1 MKGSDNIHQTNF
13 ENIPEINYED
23 IPEVD
28 NNKINQ
34 EEPINNNSK
43 EENQLMEELL
53 KTNNSQKSENKSK
66 NMTTIIETSKESSS
80 LTNDNQE
87 KNNNFIENKNND
99 INKDDYLLKESI
111 IPINKEENDD
121 LMSFYGQNYDL
132 EKLVKNFDGIG
143 QEFSILEEEY
153 LEVINIGEIDDNT
166 FKNITK
172 IKKEDLKLAKEIVE
186 KMEYEGK
193 IISNIS
199 GMDYLLLKAQNINE
213 SNRQIILKSLEEK
226 KDKIYAWREI
236 LPGNDSFFRSI
247 IFTFLEGIILS
258 RNKNMFRLFLYMFD
272 DNLKNSYF
280 KKILSFYKIEPFRVK
295 LYLILIYGVLFSE
308 ENSATEKA
316 HSFFIK
322 IYNAETNFDPLLI
335 LNLKFLIYQYLKA
348 NEKKIY
354 SQETNKKMGALLP
367 NVYKEGERFKEFYE
381 NNLLQLGKITEQIS
395 ILVIPFILRRD
406 LFIYRFEG
414 NDIKHFWIHTEGKE
428 NQNFIPFRLIYFNDS
443 YFILYEKN
451 YFLQFKNILNK
462 FSNINVSLN
471 SSKNNINNK
480 NYIGNILDDIDKVDE
495 QKIKDSKIP
504 INELSHLKKESI
516 NNEQNQKS
524 INQNINIQYNHENI
538 EKINNNI
545 NNINNNTNN
554 INNKPNNINNNL
566 NNINNNFIKP
576 NNNNYNDYNNNHT
589 NQKYINN
596 EMNKVPN
603 KFQNNNNDILKTQN
617 NQFLNNNNNNYFKKV
632 NNFINDNNNYNNINN
647 NRFSNEAFN
656 NNYNLNNNTNYNN
669 KFMNN
674 NNNPNKNNI
683 NFENNNNINNNN
695 VNNNYIKKNSNNL
708 GNNNY
713 INNYNQNSN
722 INNYNININN
732 KNNNNLNN
740 NYNNNYN
747 NLNQNQINSNL
758 NINKQKSQEV
768 NNYQNNA
775 FPKEIKN
782 QDLQMLYTFNKS
794 NYNNKAFNWNCS
806 ECKNG
811 IFCENCILKILM
823 DNIRKRYIYF
833 ISENKKNLINEKP
846 KKNFSEFLTNMIIYY
861 PNQEKKTF
869 SETYYLLTDLNKNL
883 FNNQLNML
891 KSSLCL
897 CCLNYIKDETNYT
910 QNKNGVEIKNTFLF
924 KFPCGC
930 IFCSEKCLNEFL
942 GQIPIM
948 KMTSYNCA
956 CGEEY
961 NCIKLKYLLYFA
973 ISHNLNSFKT
983 EILRI
988 MFEYMKNKCCICNKE
1003 VPIIKGQKNNF
1014 NIFEIGDEEIDQIF
1028 KINKFNHLVCNKC
1041 SKSKD
1046 ISKNK
1051 VFYCKM
1057 CSSEH
1062 SILNKKTIQNG
1073 QIRTNCLIF

>member
-1 MKGSDNIHQTNF
+1 MKGNDNIHQTNF
-13 ENIPEINYED
+13 DNIPEMNYED
-23 IPEVD
+23 IPGVD
-28 NNKINQ
+28 NNNINQ
-34 EEPINNNSK
+34 EKSNNNISN
-43 EENQLMEELL
+43 EENKLINELL
-53 KTNNSQKSENKSK
+53 NTNNSEKSENKTK
-66 NMTTIIETSKESSS
+66 NMTTIIETSKEGSSS
-80 LTNDNQE
+80 SNINPE
-87 KNNNFIENKNND
+87 NNNIVPEAKNNE
-99 INKDDYLLKESI
+99 INKEDFLLKESI
-111 IPINKEENDD
+111 IPINKEGEDD
-121 LMSFYGQNYDL
+121 LMSFYGQNYDI

-143 QEFSILEEEY
+143 QEFSILEEDY
-153 LEVINIGEIDDNT
+153 LEVIQIGEIDDNI

-172 IKKEDLKLAKEIVE
+172 LKKEDLKLAKEIVE

-193 IISNIS
+193 IISFIS
-199 GMDYLLLKAQNINE
+199 GIDYLLLKAQNINE
-213 SNRQIILKSLEEK
+213 SNKQIIQKNLEQK
-226 KDKIYAWREI
+226 NDKIYAWREI

-258 RNKNMFRLFLYMFD
+258 RNKNMFRIFLYMFD

-295 LYLILIYGVLFSE
+295 LYLILIYGILFSE
-308 ENSATEKA
+308 ENTATEKA

-322 IYNAETNFDPLLI
+322 IYNSEVNFDPLLI

-354 SQETNKKMGALLP
+354 SQEANKKMGALLP
-367 NVYKEGERFKEFYE
+367 NAYKEGERFKEFYE
-381 NNLLQLGKITEQIS
+381 NNLLQLGKMTEQIS

-428 NQNFIPFRLIYFNDS
+428 NQNFVPIRLIYFNDS
-443 YFILYEKN
+443 FFIIYEKN
-451 YFLQFKNILNK
+451 YYLQFKNILGK
-462 FSNINVSLN
+462 FSNINISLN
-471 SSKNNINNK
+471 NNK
-480 NYIGNILDDIDKVDE
+480 NNVNNNNYFGNILDDIDKVDE
-495 QKIKDSKIP
+495 KNMKDSKIS
-504 INELSHLKKESI
+504 INELSNLKKEPST
-516 NNEQNQKS
+516 NEQNQKTN
-524 INQNINIQYNHENI
+524 IKQNVNMQSNYKLNEVGNN
-538 EKINNNI
+538 KNNLNNNTNNNI
-545 NNINNNTNN
+545 NNINNYY
-554 INNKPNNINNNL
+554 NKSN
-566 NNINNNFIKP
+566 
-576 NNNNYNDYNNNHT
+576 NNNNYKDFNNNNHT

-596 EMNKVPN
+596 EMSIKDNKNKVPN
-603 KFQNNNNDILKTQN
+603 KIQNNNDILKTQN
-617 NQFLNNNNNNYFKKV
+617 NQFWNNNNYSKKV
-632 NNFINDNNNYNNINN
+632 NNFINDNNNLNNNLNNNYNNINN
-647 NRFSNEAFN
+647 NKFN
-656 NNYNLNNNTNYNN
+656 NEVFNMNN
-669 KFMNN
+669 K
-674 NNNPNKNNI
+674 
-683 NFENNNNINNNN
+683 NFENNNNINNN
-695 VNNNYIKKNSNNL
+695 YIKKNSGHL

-713 INNYNQNSN
+713 VNNYNPNNN
-722 INNYNININN
+722 INNYN
-732 KNNNNLNN
+732 NNNFNNMNNNNLNLNN
-740 NYNNNYN
+740 NYNINYN
-747 NLNQNQINSNL
+747 NLNQNQINSNF
-758 NINKQKSQEV
+758 NIIKKKSQETN
-768 NNYQNNA
+768 NNYQNNI

-782 QDLQMLYTFNKS
+782 QNLPISYTFNKS
-794 NYNNKAFNWNCS
+794 NYNSKAFNWNCL

-811 IFCENCILKILM
+811 IFCENCILKILL
-823 DNIRKRYIYF
+823 DNIRNRYINF
-833 ISENKKNLINEKP
+833 ISENKKNIINEKP
-846 KKNFSEFLTNMIIYY
+846 KKNFSEFLSNMIIYY

-869 SETYYLLTDLNKNL
+869 SETYYLLTDLNKNI
-883 FNNQLNML
+883 FNTQLNML

-897 CCLNYIKDETNYT
+897 GCFKYIKDETYFT
-910 QNKNGVEIKNTFLF
+910 QNKNGVGIKNTFLF

-948 KMTSYNCA
+948 KMSSFNCV

-973 ISHNLNSFKT
+973 ISHNLNAFKT

-988 MFEYMKNKCCICNKE
+988 MFEYMKNKCCVCNME
-1003 VPIIKGQKNNF
+1003 IPMIHGQKNNF